1 MMMVNMSDIDAIQ
14 SVLLRAARRRRWE
27 RAWNGLWQGLAL
39 GAVLWLATLVFYKL
53 APIPPVVPNVAGIF
67 AGLCVLGGFV
77 RGWFRRTTLRQT
89 ARCLDERQHLEERL
103 STALEM
109 APAQGPVEGWRA
121 LLVSDA
127 ARFAAK
133 LDPRKV
139 FPYKLPRVSRWAL
152 TALALGA
159 GLGFVPEYRN
169 KAYVAKQQEAAIIKE
184 IGKHIVEITHETLEH
199 RPPALEPTRKAVES
213 AEELGLRLDKGV
225 LTRSD
230 ALKDLANVAEKL
242 KAQLQDLGKKDPTF
256 KALEHAA
263 HEQSGES
270 SSSSAAQ
277 QKQMDA
283 LQKALGQASQNPDA
297 LDKLTEKMEQ
307 LQKAAAGLPKDDSP
321 AAAAERQKM
330 AQSLSDL
337 ADQAHDLGQSLP
349 NLDDAI
355 AALQNGK
362 TDNFQKDMD
371 LATTDL
377 EKTQQMSKELQ
388 KMQEQADHE
397 GKDLPEQLKLGQP
410 SLAQQSL
417 NKMIDKIH
425 AGKMTPEEA
434 AKILDE
440 VARAVQPASP
450 YGDTAQYL
458 HEAAQK
464 LRGGD
469 KPSAAKSLADAAKE
483 LAKIEAQMADAKAL
497 QGSLDALNKAETA
510 LATHTCWGECPHCGD
525 CTGKCLA
532 AGHCLNL
539 GKSKAGKG
547 VGTWTDDNSQLY
559 PQMSGLWDNSGVNR
573 ADRDPRGL
581 TDRGDPQLPDNLAP
595 TKLHGQITPGSPM
608 PSITL
613 KGVSIKGQSAVSYQE
628 ATTAAQSEARSALN
642 QDQVPRAYQGAVR
655 DYFDDIK
662 K

>member
-1 MMMVNMSDIDAIQ
+1 MSDLDAIQ
-14 SVLLRAARRRRWE
+14 SVLVRAARRRRWE
-27 RAWNGLWQGLAL
+27 RAWNGLWQGLSL
-39 GAVLWLATLVFYKL
+39 GAVVWLAALVVYKL
-53 APIPPVVPNVAGIF
+53 APISPRVPNVAAIF
-67 AGLCVLGGFV
+67 ASLCILGGFA
-77 RGWFRRTTLRQT
+77 RGWFKQTTLRQT
-89 ARCLDERQHLEERL
+89 ARCLDDRQHLEERL

-109 APAQGPVEGWRA
+109 APTGPVEGWRA

-139 FPYKLPRVSRWAL
+139 FPYRLPRVSRWAL
-152 TALALGA
+152 VALALGA
-159 GLGFVPEYRN
+159 GLGFVPEYRS
-169 KAYVAKQQEAAIIKE
+169 KDYVAKQQEAQVLKE
-184 IGKHIVEITHETLEH
+184 VGKRIVEITHETLEH
-199 RPPALEPTRKAVES
+199 RPPALEQARKAVEN
-213 AEELGLRLDKGV
+213 AEEVGLRLDKGV
-225 LTRSD
+225 LTRND
-230 ALKDLANVAEKL
+230 ALKDLANVADKL
-242 KAQLQDLGKKDPTF
+242 KAQLQDLGNKNPAF

-263 HEQSGES
+263 KDPSGES
-270 SSSSAAQ
+270 ASSSAAS

-283 LQKALGQASQNPDA
+283 LQKALGPAGENPAA
-297 LDKLTEKMEQ
+297 LDKLVEKMQQ
-307 LQKAAAGLPKDDSP
+307 LQKAAAGMPKGDSP

-337 ADQAHDLGQSLP
+337 ADQARDLGQPIP

-355 AALQNGK
+355 AALQNSK
-362 TDNFQKDMD
+362 NDNFQKDMD

-388 KMQEQADHE
+388 KMQQQADHE

-410 SLAQQSL
+410 DLAQATL
-417 NKMIDKIH
+417 NKMIDKVRS
-425 AGKMTPEEA
+425 GKMTPEEA
-434 AKILDE
+434 AKMLDE

-450 YGDTAQYL
+450 YRDTAQYL

-483 LAKIEAQMADAKAL
+483 LEKVQAQMADAKAL
-497 QGSLDALNKAETA
+497 QGSLDALNKAEMC

-525 CTGKCLA
+525 CSGKCLA

-539 GKSKAGKG
+539 GKCAGRGG
-547 VGTWTDDNSQLY
+547 VGTWTDDDSQLY
-559 PQMSGLWDNSGVNR
+559 PKMSGLWDNTGVNR
-573 ADRDPRGL
+573 PDRDPRGL
-581 TDRGDPQLPDNLAP
+581 TDRGDPQLADNLAP

-613 KGVSIKGQSAVSYQE
+613 KGVSIKGQSSVSYQE
-628 ATTAAQSEARSALN
+628 ATTAAQSDARSALN

-655 DYFDDIK
+655 DYFNDIK
-662 K
+662 P